1 MQECILALGPPVKYP
16 DIAGNPTQ
24 QDESLVLGQRF
35 LSKYQFM
42 AIVNRN
48 DKTLLTGIQS
58 GDVVDIFA
66 QFYTLAFIILGII
79 LLLMFLL
86 CYLVWLRSRR
96 IKAEKWL
103 VEHQDE
109 IVSYA
114 MYKKTEEIYN

>member
-1 MQECILALGPPVKYP
+1 
-16 DIAGNPTQ
+16 
-24 QDESLVLGQRF
+24 
-35 LSKYQFM
+35 M
-42 AIVNRN
+42 AIVNRT
-48 DKTLLTGIQS
+48 DKTLLTALQS
-58 GDVVDIFA
+58 GDSVDLLA

-79 LLLMFLL
+79 FILMFLL

-114 MYKKTEEIYN
+114 MYKKTEELYGANDVDSEDDKDDTRGTEMINN